1 MTPAQQ
7 SALETLAGRAL
18 LPADTAAL
26 DPLLD
31 WDTRND
37 QAIAAHL
44 SIGRTAILPTLLTDI
59 GLIGRLMESH
69 GPQMAE
75 SILGKL
81 KAMAGASELVEA
93 ARNKLRGTSGLDFGD
108 ASVRAQITALGQ
120 IPVGGFTVG
129 EVAALLALAVVPDP
143 LSTNAVSDALNV
155 AEGRMTLG
163 G

>member
-7 SALETLAGRAL
+7 SALAALAGRAM
-18 LPADTAAL
+18 LPADIAAL

-31 WDTRND
+31 WDNRND

-44 SIGRTAILPTLLTDI
+44 SIGRTAIRQTLLTDI
-59 GLIGRLMESH
+59 GLIGCLMASH
-69 GPQMAE
+69 GSQMAE

-81 KAMAGASELVEA
+81 KAMASASELVEA
-93 ARNKLRGTSGLDFGD
+93 ARNKLRGASGLDFGD

-120 IPVGGFTVG
+120 IPLGGFTAD
-129 EVAALLALAVVPDP
+129 EVDALLALAVVTDP
-143 LSTNAVSDALNV
+143 LSTNAVSDALNI

>member
-31 WDTRND
+31 WDNRND

-44 SIGRTAILPTLLTDI
+44 SVGRTAIRPTLLTDI
-59 GLIGRLMESH
+59 GLIGRLMESRR
-69 GPQMAE
+69 PQMAE

-81 KAMAGASELVEA
+81 KVMAGTSELVEA

-108 ASVRAQITALGQ
+108 ASVRAQIAALGQ
-120 IPVGGFTVG
+120 ILVGGFTAE
-129 EVAALLALAVVPDP
+129 EVSALLALAVVPDP